1 MSRTRLAG
9 PMAVLAVLGIAACE
23 HAGDPSAPE
32 RLLSTAVEGDVQEP
46 LACPTDIALS
56 AQAAIGP
63 SGGTLSAGGHQVVIP
78 AGALTETL
86 TFTLTAPAGTPLL
99 IEATAEGLGHV
110 LFKKPV
116 TVVVDY
122 GRCPADEVKA
132 GALSAW
138 YVEGTPPRLL
148 KRMSGAQ
155 EPAASTYRFYT
166 DHFSGYVIAN

>member
-1 MSRTRLAG
+1 MSRSRFAG
-9 PMAVLAVLGIAACE
+9 PMAVLAILGIAACE
-23 HAGDPSAPE
+23 QAGDPSAPE
-32 RLLSTAVEGDVQEP
+32 RLLSTVDGAAPEP
-46 LACPTDIALS
+46 LECPTDVTLS
-56 AQAAIGP
+56 GQAVIGP
-63 SGGTLSAGGHQVVIP
+63 SGGTLRAGRHQVVIP

-86 TFTLTAPAGTPLL
+86 TFTLAAPAGTPLL
-99 IEATAEGLGHV
+99 IEASAQGLEHV
-110 LFKKPV
+110 PFKKPV

-122 GRCPADEVKA
+122 ARCPAGEVDA

-138 YVEGTPPRLL
+138 YVEGSPPQLL

>member
-1 MSRTRLAG
+1 MSRTRFAG

-32 RLLSTAVEGDVQEP
+32 RLLSTVDDVPAP
-46 LACPTDIALS
+46 LECPTDVTLS
-56 AQAAIGP
+56 GQAVIGP

-86 TFTLTAPAGTPLL
+86 TFTLAAPAGTPLL
-99 IEATAEGLGHV
+99 IEASAEGLGHV

-116 TVVVDY
+116 TVVIDY
-122 GRCPADEVKA
+122 SRCPAGELDD

-138 YVEGTPPRLL
+138 YVEGTPPKLL

-155 EPAASTYRFYT
+155 EPAASTYHFYT